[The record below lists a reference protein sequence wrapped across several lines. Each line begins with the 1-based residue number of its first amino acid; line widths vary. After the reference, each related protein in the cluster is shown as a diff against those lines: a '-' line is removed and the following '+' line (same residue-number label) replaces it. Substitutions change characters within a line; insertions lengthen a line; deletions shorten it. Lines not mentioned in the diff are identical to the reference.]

1 MRKTLKKLSESSAGA
16 KRPALRDKKGEFMI
30 EAVIFDMD
38 GVIADT
44 EPLHASAR
52 NALLAEFGLDVE
64 KISPTAIGRSKRE
77 FWSEVAENYGLK
89 NTADELTE
97 REFELIL
104 EIAEA
109 VELPATDGLEDILK
123 TLQKNGIKAAVA
135 SSSDR
140 PYVDKILQITGLEKY
155 FCAKACGNEVPKAK
169 PAPDVY
175 LRALSLCDTCA
186 ANAVAVEDSD
196 TGAKAAKA
204 AHLFCVGYD
213 APSDEIFQQKLDLC
227 DVKIKKMREL
237 LPVAEGMAA
246 FKEKAI

>member
-1 MRKTLKKLSESSAGA
+1 MRAHPRRETARSAGGC
-16 KRPALRDKKGEFMI
+16 KVSRQREICGEVMI
-30 EAVIFDMD
+30 KAMIFDMD

-64 KISPTAIGRSKRE
+64 KISPTAIGRSKRA
-77 FWSEVAENYGLK
+77 FWTEVAEKYGLK
-89 NTADELTE
+89 NMADELAE

-135 SSSDR
+135 SSSDGS
-140 PYVDKILQITGLEKY
+140 YVDKILQITGLEKY
-155 FCAKACGNEVPKAK
+155 FCAKACGDEVLKAK

-175 LRALSLCDTCA
+175 LKALSLCDTCA

-196 TGAKAAKA
+196 AGIAAAKA
-204 AHLFCVGYD
+204 AGLYCIGYD
-213 APSDEIFQQKLDLC
+213 AVLDEKTRQKFTYADAVVH
-227 DVKIKKMREL
+227 DMREVFPL
-237 LPVAEGMAA
+237 IAVRS
-246 FKEKAI
+246 EKKRI